1 MKIRTSM
8 LLLLLTLGFDVN
20 AQLVIDEVVLAPDFE
35 FGNEQ
40 VDLNGGGLRK
50 KFFLNIYVAGL
61 YLSNNSSDAQQIVK
75 ADEAMSI
82 QLHIV
87 SDMITSSQMIS
98 SMEDG
103 FKKSTRG
110 TQEEFRTEIDLL
122 TSTFSGQIK
131 KGDYYDI
138 TYSPGSGIDVYKNSI
153 LYASF
158 GDLEFKKALW
168 GIWLGEDPV
177 DSKLKKEMLD
187 L

>member
-1 MKIRTSM
+1 MKTRFSI
-8 LLLLLTLGFDVN
+8 LLLLLTLGFNAN
-20 AQLVIDEVVLAPDFE
+20 AQLAVDDVLLAPDLKL
-35 FGNEQ
+35 GNKQ
-40 VDLNGGGLRK
+40 VTLNGGGLRK

-61 YLSNNSSDAQQIVK
+61 YLSNGSSDAQEIVK

-103 FKKSTRG
+103 FKKSTGG
-110 TQEEFRTEIDLL
+110 THEKFRTEIDLL
-122 TSTFSGQIK
+122 TSIFSGQIK
-131 KGDYYDI
+131 QGDYYDI
-138 TYSPGSGIDVYKNSI
+138 TYSPDTGVGVYKNGN
-153 LYASF
+153 LNASF

-168 GIWLGEDPV
+168 GIWLGDDPV
-177 DSKLKKEMLD
+177 DSKLKKEMLN